1 MNTTIT
7 FRMRMRDYRAIR
19 HIFHGHRGE
28 TAAEYF
34 SRLKVYLVERW
45 ENER

>member
-1 MNTTIT
+1 MNKTIT

-34 SRLKVYLVERW
+34 SRLKVWLW
-45 ENER
+45 EMYKDE